1 MKYTL
6 HTVWVL
12 LLTSSASVFA
22 LDVDSVSITD
32 PRFGAIADDNRD
44 DSAQIQAAIDYAV
57 QNNKSVYIPAGTF
70 NVSQTLD
77 VTRIKGAHNSRVKL
91 YGEKRNLSRLTTNA
105 NISLLKVAHN
115 VEVHDLTLMQTA
127 SFKQGTGIDIPFASY
142 RSNFSK
148 LDISGFNNG
157 IYGKWVI
164 WSRFEDLFI
173 ANVNYGIY
181 LHGNGENPAYWNT
194 EPNGWF
200 NNVNAFDN
208 IYVEGSH
215 TGLKLAAM
223 GSEIANSTVQNSQV
237 GVEIY
242 GPADHKTWNNQISNF
257 YAEGV
262 KTVFK
267 VKNSR
272 TLDING
278 VFAQGGPNSNRANTV
293 IDADNGGVITV
304 NGFTGQDWWNHN
316 VVLKNT
322 KVKGNVPAIGGSE
335 SADSSSA
342 YLPGKITAS
351 ISLPA
356 NSSWVELP
364 SNMSISGN
372 SAYKVVVSG
381 IRDGYEPVLE
391 EYAIYNW
398 NGSSTYAKVH
408 QTSGIGRV
416 KFKVDGGKLHAKL
429 DYNGGGGLS
438 SGKVTLERIH

>member
-1 MKYTL
+1 MNYKVSL
-6 HTVWVL
+6 IGLVL
-12 LLTSSASVFA
+12 ISSSAAA
-22 LDVDSVSITD
+22 LDADTISITD
-32 PRFGAIADDNRD
+32 PRFGAIANDNRD
-44 DSAQIQAAIDYAV
+44 DAAQIQAAIDYAV
-57 QNNKSVYIPAGTF
+57 QNNKSIYIPAGTF
-70 NVSQTLD
+70 NVSSTLD
-77 VTRIKGAHNSRVKL
+77 VTRVKGSHNSRVKL

-115 VEVHDLTLMQTA
+115 VEVHDLALVQTA
-127 SFKQGTGIDIPFASY
+127 SFKQGTAIDIPFASY

-148 LDISGFNNG
+148 LDISGFDNG

-173 ANVNYGIY
+173 ANVNYGIH
-181 LHGNGENPAYWNT
+181 LHGNGSDPAYWNI

-200 NNVNAFDN
+200 NNVNVFDN
-208 IYVEGSH
+208 VYVEGSH
-215 TGLKLAAM
+215 TGIKLAAM
-223 GSEIANSTVQNSQV
+223 GSNITNSTVQNSQV

-242 GPADHKTWNNQISNF
+242 GPAEHKTWNNQIDNF

-278 VFAQGGPNSNRANTV
+278 VFAQGGPSNARAYAV

-304 NGFTGQDWWNHN
+304 NGMTGQDWWSHN

-322 KVKGNVPAIGGSE
+322 KVKGHVPAIGGTA
-335 SADSSSA
+335 SADSGST
-342 YLPGKITAS
+342 YLPGKLTAS

-356 NSSWVELP
+356 NSSWVALP
-364 SNMSISGN
+364 PYMAIAGN
-372 SAYKVVVSG
+372 SAYKVMISG

-391 EYAIYNW
+391 EYAIFNW
-398 NGSSTYAKVH
+398 NGASKYAKVH
-408 QTSGIGRV
+408 HTSGVGRI
-416 KFKVDGGKLHAKL
+416 KFKVDGGKIYAKL